1 MMSRAAISHKSALEF
16 TFGLVSFAFMF
27 ILINIYLGTSNSPR
41 SNLYN

>member
-1 MMSRAAISHKSALEF
+1 MSRAAISQRSALEF

-27 ILINIYLGTSNSPR
+27 MLILGSSDVPR